1 MSNKEFK
8 PNHGDVYRSTGNSMY
23 EGIYRM
29 YIKVPGNDTL
39 LCVKLNDGEAYVHSS
54 GNGLVDPTCEEFVF
68 NMCDLVEKE

>member
-1 MSNKEFK
+1 
-8 PNHGDVYRSTGNSMY
+8 MY

-39 LCVKLNDGEAYVHSS
+39 LCVKLNDGESYVHSVD
-54 GNGLVDPTCEEFVF
+54 NGLVDPTCEEFAF